1 MFFDWK
7 MLQILLQYDKVTIIE
22 EVTVISFSLIKGTL
36 FLKIEVDFYKTSS
49 PGIKFSHNIV
59 LIFRIS

>member
-1 MFFDWK
+1 

-22 EVTVISFSLIKGTL
+22 EVTAISFSLIKGTQ
-36 FLKIEVDFYKTSS
+36 FLKIEVDFYKMSS